1 MSTMIRRI
9 LIPRRFFAALLFGL
23 LLGAV
28 GSAGAEEG
36 GNTDLARFLPNDG
49 NSVYSARGLLRQW
62 PAEGPKAG
70 GAPTAATEDG
80 KPGAPP
86 KGRAADRRPP
96 DDSGAPAQG
105 QSAKRAERPVSET
118 EETKNA

>member
-1 MSTMIRRI
+1 MKKPTKT
-9 LIPRRFFAALLFGL
+9 PRKPFKG
-23 LLGAV
+23 
-28 GSAGAEEG
+28 
-36 GNTDLARFLPNDG
+36 
-49 NSVYSARGLLRQW
+49 
-62 PAEGPKAG
+62 PAEGGAYVADAKSGHVKRDAFTRPAEWPKAG